1 MSKEPARPEHE
12 EWEPSSGFDP
22 DADDEDA
29 DYCTCAMPDVADPLA
44 GGICRACGKLS

>member
-1 MSKEPARPEHE
+1 MSKKPARPEHE

-22 DADDEDA
+22 ADEDDE
-29 DYCTCAMPDVADPLA
+29 YCSCDMPDVADPLA